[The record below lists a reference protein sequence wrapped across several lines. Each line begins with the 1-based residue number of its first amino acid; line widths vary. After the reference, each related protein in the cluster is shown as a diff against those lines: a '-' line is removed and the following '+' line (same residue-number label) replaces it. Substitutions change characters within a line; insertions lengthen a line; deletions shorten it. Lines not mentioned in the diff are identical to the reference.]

1 MQRDSTQDPQ
11 ENVQNEIEYDE
22 KKIMRDECA
31 VDGDQGNI
39 ARFDVLLSC
48 NAGRQFQ
55 HFIWAES
62 ECDMSSTP
70 SK

>member
-1 MQRDSTQDPQ
+1 
-11 ENVQNEIEYDE
+11 
-22 KKIMRDECA
+22 MRDECA